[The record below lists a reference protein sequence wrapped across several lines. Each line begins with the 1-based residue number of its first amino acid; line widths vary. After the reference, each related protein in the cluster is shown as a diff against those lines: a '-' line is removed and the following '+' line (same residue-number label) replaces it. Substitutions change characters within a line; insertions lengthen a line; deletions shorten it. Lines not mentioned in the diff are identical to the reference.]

1 MEEVQFI
8 FEFRGEDEN
17 INSVERTKKG
27 GQWKLQKS
35 SVDSL
40 HNRKHITKTRKV
52 VLRRWCA

>member
-8 FEFRGEDEN
+8 FEFRGEDDN
-17 INSVERTKKG
+17 INSVERTKG

-52 VLRRWCA
+52 VLRRCA